1 MLNVN
6 ANYALANVSHVN
18 SLSCSDSHLNNNSSK
33 PTSIKN
39 DTNEYAHSCLDA
51 AMAAVAK
58 DDEHNDT
65 CGETNSD
72 KTARGNIYS

>member
-1 MLNVN
+1 
-6 ANYALANVSHVN
+6 
-18 SLSCSDSHLNNNSSK
+18 LNNNSSK